1 VTRAPLVLRW
11 DLDKTYLVSQFESL
25 RYHIRVPFQKAK
37 DKVALPGVAALIKGV
52 RRCVERDRRPLA
64 VYFLSAS
71 PPQIGAAIREK
82 LELDG
87 IAYDGITFKD
97 QVRHLM
103 YARFDAVLE
112 QIGYKLEQLLTT
124 ARESA
129 SESVELLFGDDWE
142 SDPFVYSLYADVV
155 EGRVDEAA
163 VSELLGRAG
172 VSRHYRERILALISV
187 QRASAQGRRLPAMVG
202 GIFILR
208 QRPARAGDLDAFGPR
223 MVWFDN
229 YFECALR
236 LWDLRL
242 LDSDGVFEVL
252 ADIGFNPTQTAVS
265 FDAVCERARGDRSRL
280 APLRRALVGAG
291 VMDPVAP
298 APLWNRIG
306 TFLQRSV
313 WRAPRALAPGT
324 VPDYARLVERWSYR
338 GRKEAHHE
346 EEDPARRADDGR

>member
-1 VTRAPLVLRW
+1 VKDRAPLVLRW

-25 RYHIRVPFQKAK
+25 RYLIRVPFQKAK

-52 RRCVERDRRPLA
+52 RRSAERDRRPLA

-129 SESVELLFGDDWE
+129 EGSVELLFGDDWE
-142 SDPFVYSLYADVV
+142 SDPFVYSLYADIV
-155 EGRVDEAA
+155 EGRVDEPT
-163 VSELLGRAG
+163 VSDLLQRGG
-172 VSRHYRERILALISV
+172 VSRHYRERILALID
-187 QRASAQGRRLPAMVG
+187 GTRLPAMVG

-223 MVWFDN
+223 LVWFDN

-242 LDSDGVFEVL
+242 LDTDGVFEVL
-252 ADIGFNPTQTAVS
+252 ADIGFNPAQTAVS
-265 FDAVCERARGDRSRL
+265 FEAVCERARGDRARL
-280 APLRRALVGAG
+280 APLRRALLGAG

-298 APLWNRIG
+298 APLLERIG
-306 TFLQRSV
+306 TVLQRTV
-313 WRAPRALAPGT
+313 WRAPRALAAGP
-324 VPDYARLVERWSYR
+324 VPDYGRLVERWSYR

-346 EEDPARRADDGR
+346 EDDVARRADDRR